1 MLGDAVNGV
10 ELKVARNSIVD
21 TGSAKHLE
29 FVAGET
35 YAFNCPIQVRS
46 KKMRYFT
53 TLHVICLKN
62 NAKQMSTFPLKKSL
76 IGGPYIKR
84 HDKYLLGKE

>member
-10 ELKVARNSIVD
+10 YVKVARNSIVD

-35 YAFNCPIQVRS
+35 YAFNCPIQVG
-46 KKMRYFT
+46 
-53 TLHVICLKN
+53 
-62 NAKQMSTFPLKKSL
+62 LKKIRYL
-76 IGGPYIKR
+76 PFYIFI
-84 HDKYLLGKE
+84 